1 MSEYIALSP
10 AEKEEIRRLTQ
21 KANRR
26 IKSYL
31 KMYDQAGYK
40 VIPKEVTAGF
50 NVQSKQQFQ
59 TDNYAIS
66 RSIKFKDK
74 GELKRH
80 LSMLKKF
87 EPGRADS
94 VPTVRDYNKIN
105 RNKLI
110 QAIETSG
117 VELDGKT
124 LKQLSKLNSAGISKF
139 WKEYQTRAMRKGLQ
153 YSSEAVM
160 TETLDE
166 LDGTDVLSVTQKA
179 VKKVRA

>member
-1 MSEYIALSP
+1 MGEYIQLSP

-26 IKSYL
+26 INSFL
-31 KMYDQAGYK
+31 KTYEQAGYK

-66 RSIKFKDK
+66 RSVKFESRADFKK
-74 GELKRH
+74 H
-80 LSMLKKF
+80 INMLKKF

-94 VPTVRDYNKIN
+94 VPTVREYNRVN
-105 RNKLI
+105 RSKLL
-110 QAIETSG
+110 QAIETAG
-117 VELDGKT
+117 AKVDPQLKKQINKLD
-124 LKQLSKLNSAGISKF
+124 SAGISKF
-139 WKEYQTRAMRKGLQ
+139 WKEYQTRALRKGLQ

-160 TETLDE
+160 TETLEEFDPSE
-166 LDGTDVLSVTQKA
+166 VLAVTKKA
-179 VKKVRA
+179 VKKARA